1 MEGEAR
7 EIQLD
12 GVENRQRLFRSNIK
26 TKCEGNK
33 LKEKKGKKKRDQR
46 VNERHRLVLL
56 LRLTKDLGSVF
67 RGDDFPPP
75 AASQQPNYN
84 ITMRE
89 CRDKR
94 HWHELCID

>member
-56 LRLTKDLGSVF
+56 RLTKDLGSFFAVMI
-67 RGDDFPPP
+67 FP
-75 AASQQPNYN
+75 
-84 ITMRE
+84 R
-89 CRDKR
+89 R
-94 HWHELCID
+94 